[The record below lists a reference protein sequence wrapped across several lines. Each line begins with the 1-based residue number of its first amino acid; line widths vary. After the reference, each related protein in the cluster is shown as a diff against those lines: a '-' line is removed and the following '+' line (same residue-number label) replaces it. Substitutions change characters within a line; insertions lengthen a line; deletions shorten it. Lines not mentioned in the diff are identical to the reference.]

1 MKRAFQVLA
10 LGAAFAASATLAKA
24 DTITTGS
31 EISVTGDNFMFNAS
45 TGTLYFAANGPT
57 AGNYQVGGTT
67 NTFSTYFTTGNPV
80 TFFPTAPVG
89 TLPNGNPGYTIPLNQ
104 MAPHSPPGGQ
114 LEVLTTTE
122 NGETL
127 DFFLTQE
134 SWSTFTDP
142 TGQFTDLSVTGTGF
156 FTLNGVVTYTNEV
169 ASFNFTPQQ
178 PLGDV
183 TAIVTFS
190 GTGTALGPVP
200 EPSSLALLG
209 TGLLGAAIIARRRFA
224 NRFSA

>member
-1 MKRAFQVLA
+1 M
-10 LGAAFAASATLAKA
+10 T
-24 DTITTGS
+24 
-31 EISVTGDNFMFNAS
+31 
-45 TGTLYFAANGPT
+45 
-57 AGNYQVGGTT
+57 
-67 NTFSTYFTTGNPV
+67 
-80 TFFPTAPVG
+80 
-89 TLPNGNPGYTIPLNQ
+89 
-104 MAPHSPPGGQ
+104 PHSPPGGQ